1 MYNTT
6 DGHNFSRK
14 EDAKIWQSVIDF
26 VEVFG
31 EDREIIGLGQYQY
44 LVKNEKEFKILVDYL
59 TLYMK
64 FDTNNINIDFSKE
77 KYPLNVYVD
86 NTDKIFEY

>member
-1 MYNTT
+1 MYSTT

-14 EDAKIWQSVIDF
+14 EDAKVWQSVIDF

-31 EDREIIGLGQYQY
+31 EDREIIGLGQYSY
-44 LVKNEKEFKILVDYL
+44 FIKNEKELKILYDYL

-64 FDTNNINIDFSKE
+64 FDTINIDFSKV

>member
-1 MYNTT
+1 MYSTT

-14 EDAKIWQSVIDF
+14 EDAKVWQSVIDF

-44 LVKNEKEFKILVDYL
+44 SVKNEKEFKILYDYL

-64 FDTNNINIDFSKE
+64 FGTIDIDFSKE
-77 KYPLNVYVD
+77 NYPLNVYVD

>member
-1 MYNTT
+1 MYSTT

-14 EDAKIWQSVIDF
+14 EDAKVWQSVIDF

-31 EDREIIGLGQYQY
+31 EDREIIGLGQYSY
-44 LVKNEKEFKILVDYL
+44 FIKNEKELKILIDYL

-64 FDTNNINIDFSKE
+64 FDIINIDFSKV